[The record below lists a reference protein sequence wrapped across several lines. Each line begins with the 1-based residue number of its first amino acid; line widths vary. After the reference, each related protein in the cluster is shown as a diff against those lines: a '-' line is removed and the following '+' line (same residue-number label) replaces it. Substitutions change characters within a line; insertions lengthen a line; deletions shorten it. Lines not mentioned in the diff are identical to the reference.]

1 MSTRKS
7 PSQSGIPGVSLAALD
22 AIEDENARMVMRA
35 VVDGWNVRNGNA
47 GKPENR
53 FITLNE
59 LGAVEN
65 LVVGIRGK
73 VTAIEEQSQTLSAA
87 EINRI
92 IADVQGQIMESLLW
106 QELGTRINNIDL
118 AIVAE
123 QQARIAAVQAEANAR
138 IASAN
143 SLTASINQV
152 AADLV
157 AEATARLN
165 FDNTAGSQI
174 LTLQQTTDTQATQI
188 TGLQTRTTAAEN
200 TIVTLQQTTA
210 TQATQISG
218 LTTRTTNAENSIV
231 TLQQTTTSQATA
243 LTNLTSRV
251 DTAESNITTLQQTT
265 ATQATSITSL
275 TTRMNSAESNI
286 TTLQTTTGNQATSIT
301 SLTTRMDGAE
311 SNISSQG
318 GRLTTAESNI
328 TTLQSTT
335 ATTATNLT
343 NLTTRV
349 GTAETNIGTLQ
360 TTTANQATQL
370 TVISAVANNKAK
382 VFYQAEAPAST
393 ASYTLATND
402 MWLDS
407 DDNNRLYRWNGS
419 AWAESSDARIA
430 ANAAAISTETTAR
443 INGDNA
449 ITSSVTTQFS
459 TVNNNIAALQQAD
472 TTITNSVASLSST
485 VTTLQATVGANTSAI
500 QTEATTRANADN
512 DLYAKYSV
520 KIDQNGYVSGFG
532 LMSTANNAAPS
543 STFIVRADSFAVGSP
558 SGPGITPKIPFI
570 VLTTTDGLGNP
581 PGVYIDSA
589 VIKNADIGTAKISNL
604 AVTTGKIDDLAVD
617 TLKIAGNA
625 VTQPQVY
632 TAADVY
638 VPTSSAIV
646 MTSSGVNESYNYVG
660 PGNGDYSYQLIYIDP
675 LYGEPVYDYVYVG
688 TGNGDFVRVLTYSEP
703 TFTGAISVI
712 ETPTVTVGVDATAA
726 VQIVYYAT
734 HDGSIYTYNDSG
746 QHLFM
751 LLDTGAGYRL
761 VAQQQVGLRTDSS
774 ADTMASL
781 PIAMTFTARNITTA
795 RVKILT
801 GSRRVDLPMGN
812 GSNACWLRNS
822 TISLL
827 GAKR

>member
-1 MSTRKS
+1 MSTKKATS
-7 PSQSGIPGVSLAALD
+7 LAGVPGVPLAALD
-22 AIEDENARMVMRA
+22 AIEDENTRIVVRA
-35 VVDGWNVRNGNA
+35 IVDGWNVRNGNA

-59 LGAVEN
+59 LGSVEN
-65 LVVGIRGK
+65 LVVGLRGK
-73 VTAIEEQSQTLSAA
+73 VTAIEDEQRQTLRAS
-87 EINRI
+87 EINRLI
-92 IADVQGQIMESLLW
+92 NDVQGQIMESLLW
-106 QELGTRINNIDL
+106 QELGTRIDNIDL

-143 SLTASINQV
+143 QLAADIAEV

-157 AEATARLN
+157 DEATARLN

-174 LTLQQTTDTQATQI
+174 LTLQQTTATQATQI

-210 TQATQISG
+210 TQATQITG

-231 TLQQTTTSQATA
+231 TLQQTTATQATA

-251 DTAESNITTLQQTT
+251 DTAESSITTLQQTT
-265 ATQATSITSL
+265 ATQATLITSL
-275 TTRMNSAESNI
+275 TTRVNTAESNI

-343 NLTTRV
+343 SLTTRV

-370 TVISAVANNKAK
+370 NIVSATANNKAK
-382 VFYQAEAPAST
+382 VFYQASAPTSVDNG
-393 ASYTLATND
+393 YQLAVND

-419 AWAESSDARIA
+419 SWAESSDARIA
-430 ANAAAISTETTAR
+430 ANAAAITTETTAR

-449 ITSSVTTQFS
+449 ITNSVTTQFS

-558 SGPGITPKIPFI
+558 SGPGITPAVPFVVKTTPSTNPDGSTIPVGVYMGSAYVKELSGVYIYAGMLEAGKIYTGSQYIDIVSKYPVLATPGITVMGYGAWSPSAATNYVEAFTTNLRLYAPDWHHMVPINQRVRHMNPGEELRVTIIATSVVDYFLSVWYRIRSYITANDWPAYTAANFPNIVYKDWFPYFSWVTEPRPSNGPITISVNVPFHLNDDQYI
-570 VLTTTDGLGNP
+570 EFTIAPTAYNYGANSPSGPPETWSNP
-581 PGVYIDSA
+581 DNWFPINTSATVYIDSSVTLVA
-589 VIKNADIGTAKISNL
+589 SNL
-604 AVTTGKIDDLAVD
+604 
-617 TLKIAGNA
+617 
-625 VTQPQVY
+625 
-632 TAADVY
+632 
-638 VPTSSAIV
+638 
-646 MTSSGVNESYNYVG
+646 
-660 PGNGDYSYQLIYIDP
+660 
-675 LYGEPVYDYVYVG
+675 
-688 TGNGDFVRVLTYSEP
+688 
-703 TFTGAISVI
+703 
-712 ETPTVTVGVDATAA
+712 
-726 VQIVYYAT
+726 
-734 HDGSIYTYNDSG
+734 
-746 QHLFM
+746 
-751 LLDTGAGYRL
+751 
-761 VAQQQVGLRTDSS
+761 
-774 ADTMASL
+774 
-781 PIAMTFTARNITTA
+781 
-795 RVKILT
+795 
-801 GSRRVDLPMGN
+801 
-812 GSNACWLRNS
+812 
-822 TISLL
+822 
-827 GAKR
+827 

>member
-1 MSTRKS
+1 MSNRKATS
-7 PSQSGIPGVSLAALD
+7 LAGVPGVPLAALD
-22 AIEDENARMVMRA
+22 AIEDENTRIVVRA
-35 VVDGWNVRNGNA
+35 IVDGWNVRNGNA

-59 LGAVEN
+59 LGSVEN
-65 LVVGIRGK
+65 LVVGLRGK
-73 VTAIEEQSQTLSAA
+73 VTAIEDEQRQTLRAS
-87 EINRI
+87 EINRLI
-92 IADVQGQIMESLLW
+92 NDVQGQIMESLLW
-106 QELGTRINNIDL
+106 QELGTRIDNIDL

-174 LTLQQTTDTQATQI
+174 LTLQQTTATQATQI

-210 TQATQISG
+210 TQATQITG

-231 TLQQTTTSQATA
+231 TLQQTTATQATA

-251 DTAESNITTLQQTT
+251 DTAESSITTLQQTT
-265 ATQATSITSL
+265 ATQATSITTL
-275 TTRMNSAESNI
+275 TTRVNTAESNI

-393 ASYTLATND
+393 AGYTLATND

-419 AWAESSDARIA
+419 SWAESSDARIA
-430 ANAAAISTETTAR
+430 ANAAAITTETTAR

-459 TVNNNIAALQQAD
+459 TVNNNIAALQQSN
-472 TTITNSVASLSST
+472 TTITNNVASLSST

-558 SGPGITPKIPFI
+558 SGPGITPAVPFVVKSTPTTNPDGSTIP
-570 VLTTTDGLGNP
+570 VGVYMSSAYVKELS
-581 PGVYIDSA
+581 GVYIYAGMLEAGQIYTGSQY
-589 VIKNADIGTAKISNL
+589 IDIVSKYPVLSTPGIT
-604 AVTTGKIDDLAVD
+604 VTTPYTVNPSAGTNYVEAFTTSLRLYGPDWHYQVPINQRVRHMAPGEDLRVTIIATSTVD
-617 TLKIAGNA
+617 HFLSVWYRIRSYIPANDWPA
-625 VTQPQVY
+625 Y
-632 TAADVY
+632 TAANFPNIVY
-638 VPTSSAIV
+638 KDWFPYLSWVTEPRPS
-646 MTSSGVNESYNYVG
+646 
-660 PGNGDYSYQLIYIDP
+660 NGTI
-675 LYGEPVYDYVYVG
+675 
-688 TGNGDFVRVLTYSEP
+688 T
-703 TFTGAISVI
+703 ISVSVPFHLNDDQYI
-712 ETPTVTVGVDATAA
+712 EFTIAPTAYNSGANWPWGPPETWSNPDNWFPLSTNAT
-726 VQIVYYAT
+726 
-734 HDGSIYTYNDSG
+734 S
-746 QHLFM
+746 
-751 LLDTGAGYRL
+751 
-761 VAQQQVGLRTDSS
+761 
-774 ADTMASL
+774 
-781 PIAMTFTARNITTA
+781 
-795 RVKILT
+795 LT
-801 GSRRVDLPMGN
+801 GSSVTLIAAN
-812 GSNACWLRNS
+812 
-822 TISLL
+822 I
-827 GAKR
+827 